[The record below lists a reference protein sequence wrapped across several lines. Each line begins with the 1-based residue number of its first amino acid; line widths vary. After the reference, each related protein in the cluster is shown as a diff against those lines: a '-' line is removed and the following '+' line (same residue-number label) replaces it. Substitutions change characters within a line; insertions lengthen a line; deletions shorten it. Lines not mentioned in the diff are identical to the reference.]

1 MQCSRIIR
9 FYVRCIAKYRSYVLY
24 KTHIHSINNLNILLK
39 EIDKSKFENK
49 THCNNCSVP
58 LQWIP
63 AQWGLHGNEQTN
75 TLVNQ
80 GATEQPAANVSYQ
93 EKATITKARMMLSQ
107 EKGGAYVETENRTQS
122 LECTYA

>member
-1 MQCSRIIR
+1 
-9 FYVRCIAKYRSYVLY
+9 
-24 KTHIHSINNLNILLK
+24 LNILLK

-63 AQWGLHGNEQTN
+63 AQWGLHGNEQAN

-93 EKATITKARMMLSQ
+93 EKATITKALYDVKSREGWCLCWDWEQNTVVGMHICIKS
-107 EKGGAYVETENRTQS
+107 
-122 LECTYA
+122 